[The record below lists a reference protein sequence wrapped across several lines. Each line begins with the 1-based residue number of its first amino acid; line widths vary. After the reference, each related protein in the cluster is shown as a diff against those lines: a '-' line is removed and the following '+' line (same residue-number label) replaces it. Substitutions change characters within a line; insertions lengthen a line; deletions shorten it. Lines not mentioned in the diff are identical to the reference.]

1 MNDEL
6 KHYGTP
12 RHSGRY
18 PWGSGDNPYQSSR
31 GFMGRVKELRSQGMS
46 DTDIAKSMGMN
57 TRQFRAKISI
67 ESARQK
73 AQTAAEVYR
82 LKEKGYS
89 NTAIASRLE
98 MSEASVRNYLSKPM
112 EQRASTTETI
122 SNLLKDNV
130 SSKVYVDVG
139 VGVER
144 HLGISRTQLL
154 TSIEALKE
162 EGYTIHYVP
171 VEQLGTGK
179 KTTMM
184 VLASP
189 DTDYKEVWANRDNIK
204 MIPEY
209 SQDGGRTFLG
219 IEPPK
224 SVSSNRI
231 EVRYGDEGGTDKDGV
246 IELRRGVED
255 ISLGD
260 SQYAQVRIAVD
271 GTHYLKGMAMYSDDL
286 PDGVDIRVNSN
297 KKSGTPLMSD
307 DPDAPQVLKSMKRDK
322 ETGEIDPDNPFGAT
336 IKQRHYLDSNGKDQL
351 SALNIVNEEG
361 EWGKWSKTLAS
372 QMLSKQSPELAKRQL
387 NLALADK
394 NDEFNEIMSL
404 TNPVVKQKLLTA
416 FADDCDASSVHLKA
430 AALPRQASHVI
441 LPFPDMSENE
451 IYAPNYRNGEK
462 VVLIRYPH
470 GGIFEI
476 PELTVNNNHPTA
488 NSTIRNALDAV
499 GIHPKVAEQLSGA
512 DFDGDTVL
520 VIPNRGGMIKTS
532 APLQGLKDFNP
543 KEAYPHYEGMPKM
556 STKTKEIEMGKVS
569 NLITDMTI
577 KGATVDEIARAV
589 RHSMVVIDAEK
600 HYLNYKQSY
609 IDNGIAQLKEKY
621 QGVNEKGQLKGAS
634 TIISAASS
642 EKIVGARKERIDP
655 KTGKKIYEYTGESW
669 VDKEGKTHEKVISST
684 KMAEIDDA
692 RKLSSGTR
700 IESVYATYANT
711 LKGLA
716 NKARKAALGV
726 DRIKVSQSAKETYA
740 PEVSSLKAKLN
751 IALKNAPLERQ
762 AQVIANSVVKTKKLS
777 NPDMDKSELK
787 RLKGQALAA
796 ARMQV
801 GAGKQRIDIT
811 EKEWKAIQS
820 GAVSHSLLNQILDNT
835 DLDKVKS
842 YATPRTQKGMTDSKI
857 ARAKAMAASGYT
869 QAEIADQLGVS
880 TSTIARAISN

>member
-1 MNDEL
+1 MRMNDEL

-122 SNLLKDNV
+122 SNMLKDNV
-130 SSKVYVDVG
+130 NSKAYVDVG

-189 DTDYKEVWANRDNIK
+189 DVDYKEVWANRDNIK

-224 SVSSNRI
+224 SISSDRI

-286 PDGVDIRVNSN
+286 PDGVDIRFNTNKSN
-297 KKSGTPLMSD
+297 TGNPL
-307 DPDAPQVLKSMKRDK
+307 DAMKAMKIDK
-322 ETGEIDPDNPFGAT
+322 TTGEIDPDNPFGAT
-336 IKQRHYLDSNGKDQL
+336 IKQRHYIDSNGNDQL
-351 SALNIVNEEG
+351 SSLNIVNEEG
-361 EWGKWSKTLAS
+361 DWGKWSKTLSS

-387 NLALADK
+387 NLSLADK

-404 TNPVVKQKLLTA
+404 TNPVVKQKLLMS
-416 FADDCDASSVHLKA
+416 FADDCDASAVHLKA

-441 LPFPDMSENE
+441 LPFPDMSESE
-451 IYAPNYRNGEK
+451 VYAPNYRNGEK

-476 PELTVNNNHPTA
+476 PELTVNNNHPSA
-488 NSTIRNALDAV
+488 NATIHNAPDAI
-499 GIHPKVAEQLSGA
+499 GIHPKVAERLSGA

-520 VIPNRGGMIKTS
+520 VIPNRGGMVKTS
-532 APLQGLKDFNP
+532 SPLHGLKDFDP
-543 KEAYPHYEGMPKM
+543 KQAYPAYEGMPKM
-556 STKTKEIEMGKVS
+556 SSKTKQTEMGKVS

-577 KGATVDEIARAV
+577 KGATQDEIARAV

-600 HYLNYKQSY
+600 HNLNYKQSY

-621 QGVNEKGQLKGAS
+621 QGVNEKGQVKGAS
-634 TIISAASS
+634 TLISKASS
-642 EKIVGARKERIDP
+642 EVRVGERKETVDP
-655 KTGKKIYEYTGESW
+655 KTGKKIYQYTEETYTDRS
-669 VDKEGKTHEKVISST
+669 GKTRPKTQTSSQ
-684 KMAEIDDA
+684 MAEVDDA

-700 IESVYATYANT
+700 MESVYATYANT
-711 LKGLA
+711 LKALA
-716 NKARKAALGV
+716 NKARKAALGG
-726 DRIKVSQSAKETYA
+726 DLIKISQSAKETYA
-740 PEVSSLKAKLN
+740 SEVSSLKAKLN

-762 AQVIANSVVKTKKLS
+762 AQVVANSIVKEKKNS
-777 NPDMDKSELK
+777 NPDMDATELK
-787 RLKGQALAA
+787 RIKGQALAE
-796 ARMQV
+796 ARTRT

-820 GAVSHSLLNQILDNT
+820 GAVSRSLLNQILDNT

-842 YATPRTQKGMTDSKI
+842 YATPRTQKGMSDSKI